1 MAESKRLP
9 LSQQDEAALRA
20 RQIDA
25 LLDEGLERYFAT
37 HYEEAIH
44 LWTRVLFLDHSHAR
58 ARAYIER
65 ARTAMAELQRHSDEL
80 LQASRELL
88 EQGETEA
95 ARQLLSEAVSTSG
108 DDLQASA
115 LRVRLE
121 RLERVRALGDA
132 TPAPAG
138 SPDPAAHWFWRAA
151 HWRRLGLGLAIVL
164 VLGFVAILVQ
174 GSGDPKE
181 TSGAVAAPAPVTGH
195 VPVLSSSE
203 VALVRARTS
212 VARGQLSDA
221 LRELDRIALD
231 SPNRADADQL
241 RIEIQQLLMANVR
254 SSSVTT
260 LTEPVRR

>member
-25 LLDEGLERYFAT
+25 LLDEGLERYFAA

-65 ARTAMAELQRHSDEL
+65 ARTAMAELQRRSDEL

-108 DDLQASA
+108 DDVQASA

-132 TPAPAG
+132 SPSPADRSGPPAR
-138 SPDPAAHWFWRAA
+138 WFWRSGQ
-151 HWRRLGLGLAIVL
+151 WQGLGLGLAVIL
-164 VLGFVAILVQ
+164 VIGVVAILVQ

-181 TSGAVAAPAPVTGH
+181 TSAVAAAPAPVAGH

-212 VARGQLSDA
+212 MARGQLSEA
-221 LRELDRIALD
+221 LRELDRVGLD
-231 SPNRADADQL
+231 SPIRTEADQL